1 MPNKKHKTK
10 QTSQA
15 RKTSQTRQPSR
26 VKDPFYQRESQKYS
40 HPIPSREFILDYLE
54 KAARPLY
61 FDQIQQGLK
70 ITHEQEVIGLERRL
84 RAMVTDGQL
93 HRDRKHAYGM
103 INKLDLVK
111 GIIIGHKDGFG
122 FFSPE
127 KGGKDWFVSAREMRR
142 VFSGEKVLVREKG
155 FNRDGKKEAGIVEIL
170 KTDEPLRIVGRYHFE
185 NGFSFVTA
193 EDPRITQDI
202 LIPPTDPLKVQSG
215 QVVVAELAIRP
226 TFKSQAV
233 GRVVEI
239 LGDYLAPGMEI
250 EIAIAQYG
258 IRNEWNDD
266 IHQQLKK
273 LPTEVL
279 ASEVEDRVDL
289 RQLPLITIDGEDAR
303 DFDDAVYCKP
313 KRLGGWKLYIA
324 IADVSHYVKP
334 ESSLDVEALKRG
346 NSVYFPNAVVPMLPE
361 QVSNGLC
368 SLKPK
373 VDRLCMVCEV
383 NIGRDGK
390 LGSSQFYPAVMHSK
404 ARMTYT
410 KVGAILDGDQELR
423 NQYESLIK
431 PIEDLHQL
439 YKARLKQKK
448 KRGAIEFETTET
460 RIVFNDNKKIEKI
473 LPVVRNDAH
482 KLIEECMICANVATA
497 KFLLAKKLAGLFRVH
512 QGPKEKK
519 LEVFRSYL
527 AQLGL
532 SLTGGDDPKP
542 QVFRKFLQEIQQ
554 RPDAENIQIMLLR
567 SMSQA
572 EYTPVNEGHFGLA
585 FDAYSHFT
593 SPIRRYPDLVVHRII
608 KAQVAKDKVCS
619 KVDKKQVK
627 QIYTEAKLAEIG
639 QANSITER
647 NADMATR
654 DVMDWLKCEYM
665 QSHIGMK
672 YTGEVSTVT
681 NFGLFVRLNEVH
693 VEGLIHVT
701 DLGNDYFHYDQ
712 SKLRMV
718 GERSGKS
725 YSIGDAVEIQVASVD
740 IDLRRIDFSL
750 LGVEK
755 GGSSTS
761 VKKSAKRSAK
771 GAVKTGNKSTR
782 KKAKVKQK
790 TNSNNSTKQPRR
802 SSKKPKQNIKKK

>member
-1 MPNKKHKTK
+1 MSKKFKK
-10 QTSQA
+10 S
-15 RKTSQTRQPSR
+15 RKNNSVQ
-26 VKDPFYQRESQKYS
+26 DPFYQREAEKYS

-54 KAARPLY
+54 KAGRPLK
-61 FDQIQQGLK
+61 FQEIRKGLK
-70 ITHEQEVIGLERRL
+70 ITQDEEIIGLERRL
-84 RAMVTDGQL
+84 RAMVTAGQI
-93 HRDRKHAYGM
+93 HKDRKHAFGI

-111 GIIIGHKDGFG
+111 GTIIGHKDGFG

-127 KGGKDWFVSAREMRR
+127 QGGKDWFVSAREMRR

-155 FNRDGKKEAGIVEIL
+155 FNREGKKEAGIVEIL
-170 KTDEPLRIVGRYHFE
+170 QTEEPLKIVGRYHFE
-185 NGFSFVTA
+185 NGFSFVTP

-202 LIPPTDPLKVQSG
+202 LIPPDDPLKAKSD
-215 QVVVAELAIRP
+215 QVVVVELVVRP

-233 GRVVEI
+233 GRVVEV

-258 IRNEWNDD
+258 IRHQWNDAV
-266 IHQQLKK
+266 HKQLKQ
-273 LPTEVL
+273 LPTKVL
-279 ASEVEDRVDL
+279 ESEIKGRVDL
-289 RQLPLITIDGEDAR
+289 RKLPLITIDGEDAR

-313 KRLGGWKLYIA
+313 RRLGGWTLYIA

-334 ESSLDVEALKRG
+334 MSPLDTEALKRG

-368 SLKPK
+368 SLKPN

-383 NIGRDGK
+383 KISKDGK
-390 LGSSQFYPAVMHSK
+390 LGKSQFYPAVMHSK

-410 KVGAILDGDQELR
+410 QVGAILEGDTALR
-423 NQYESLIK
+423 NDYESLLN
-431 PIEDLHQL
+431 PIEDLHKL

-460 RIVFNDNKKIEKI
+460 RIVFNENKKIDKI

-497 KFLLAKKLAGLFRVH
+497 KFLLAKKLPGLFRVH

-519 LEVFRSYL
+519 LEVFRAYL
-527 AQLGL
+527 AELGL
-532 SLTGGDDPKP
+532 SLPGGDDPEP
-542 QVFRKFLQEIQQ
+542 QVFRQFLQQIQQ

-572 EYTPVNEGHFGLA
+572 EYTPENDGHFGLA
-585 FDAYSHFT
+585 FDAYTHFT

-608 KAQVAKDKVCS
+608 KAQVAKEQVSS
-619 KVDKKQVK
+619 KEDKKS
-627 QIYTEAKLAEIG
+627 ISRLYTQTRLAEIG
-639 QANSITER
+639 QACSITER

-665 QSHIGMK
+665 LSHVGMK
-672 YTGEVSTVT
+672 YTGEVSSVT
-681 NFGLFVRLNEVH
+681 NFGIFVRLKEIY
-693 VEGLIHVT
+693 VEGLVHVT

-712 SKLRMV
+712 ARLRMI

-725 YSIGDAVEIQVASVD
+725 FAIGDAVEIQVAAVD

-750 LGVEK
+750 VDVASDGKQTRSRSKPK
-755 GGSSTS
+755 GERPHNKKTS
-761 VKKSAKRSAK
+761 KKK
-771 GAVKTGNKSTR
+771 GKS
-782 KKAKVKQK
+782 KPKSKSKVKNK
-790 TNSNNSTKQPRR
+790 L
-802 SSKKPKQNIKKK
+802 KK

>member
-1 MPNKKHKTK
+1 MPNKTQKTNQSK
-10 QTSQA
+10 NA
-15 RKTSQTRQPSR
+15 KKTSKSRQSSR
-26 VKDPFYQRESQKYS
+26 VKDPFYQRESLKYS
-40 HPIPSREFILDYLE
+40 HPIPSREFILEFLE
-54 KAARPLY
+54 KAARPLH
-61 FDQIQQGLK
+61 FEQIQQGLK
-70 ITHEQEVIGLERRL
+70 IADDQEIIGLERRL

-93 HRDRKHAYGM
+93 HRDRKRAFGM

-111 GIIIGHKDGFG
+111 GTIIGHKDGFG

-127 KGGKDWFVSAREMRR
+127 QGGKDWFVSAREMRR

-155 FNRDGKKEAGIVEIL
+155 FSRDGKKEAGIVEIL
-170 KTDEPLRIVGRYHFE
+170 KTDEPLRIVGRYHFD
-185 NGFSFVTA
+185 NGFGFVTPQ
-193 EDPRITQDI
+193 DPRVTQDI
-202 LIPPTDPLKVQSG
+202 LVPPTDPLKAKSG
-215 QVVVAELAIRP
+215 QVVVVELEIRP

-258 IRNEWNDD
+258 IRNEWNDAVY
-266 IHQQLKK
+266 QQLKQ

-279 ASEVEDRVDL
+279 ESEVAGRVDL
-289 RQLPLITIDGEDAR
+289 RHLPLITIDGEDAR
-303 DFDDAVYCKP
+303 DFDDAVYCKTKP
-313 KRLGGWKLYIA
+313 LGGWKLYIA

-334 ESSLDVEALKRG
+334 NSALDIEGLKRG

-383 NIGRDGK
+383 NIARDGK
-390 LGSSQFYPAVMHSK
+390 LGKSQFYPAVMHSK

-410 KVGAILDGDQELR
+410 QVGAILEGDSELR
-423 NQYESLIK
+423 KEYKSIVK
-431 PIEDLHQL
+431 PIEDLHKL
-439 YKARLKQKK
+439 YTARLKQKK
-448 KRGAIEFETTET
+448 NRGAIEFETTET

-473 LPVVRNDAH
+473 LPVIRNDAH

-497 KFLLAKKLAGLFRVH
+497 KFLLAKKLPGLFRVH

-519 LEVFRSYL
+519 LEVFRGYL

-532 SLTGGDDPKP
+532 SLTGGNDPEP
-542 QVFRKFLQEIQQ
+542 QVFRKFLQQIQD

-572 EYTPVNEGHFGLA
+572 EYTPVNDGHFGLA

-608 KAQVAKDKVCS
+608 KAQVAKDKVFS
-619 KVDKKQVK
+619 DSDKLVVK
-627 QIYTEAKLAEIG
+627 QLYTQSKLAEIG
-639 QANSITER
+639 QSCSITER

-665 QSHIGMK
+665 LSHIGMK

-681 NFGLFVRLNEVH
+681 NFGLFVRLNEIY
-693 VEGLIHVT
+693 VEGLVHVT

-725 YSIGDAVEIQVASVD
+725 FSIGDAVEIQVASVD

-750 LGVEK
+750 LDVEAGDQK
-755 GGSSTS
+755 LR
-761 VKKSAKRSAK
+761 VKHKSKF
-771 GAVKTGNKSTR
+771 KTKS
-782 KKAKVKQK
+782 KSKAKQDSQAKNKPKVKSK
-790 TNSNNSTKQPRR
+790 APRR
-802 SSKKPKQNIKKK
+802 SSKKAKPIGKKNQSKKTN